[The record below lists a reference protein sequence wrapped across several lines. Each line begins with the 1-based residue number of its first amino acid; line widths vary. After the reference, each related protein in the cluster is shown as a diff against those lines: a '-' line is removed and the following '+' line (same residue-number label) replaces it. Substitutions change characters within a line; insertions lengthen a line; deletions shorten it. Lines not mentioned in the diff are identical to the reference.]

1 VSSYFILA
9 VKEAYLNL
17 VTTKLK
23 SFLAMLGIWVGA
35 GSIVAMICVGELATE
50 AALAQFKQLGT
61 DLLAV
66 SMYEQGIKGS
76 SSRDLEL
83 TENDIDQLAATLP
96 MVSQVAPYTTVYSQI
111 YFGGKA
117 VPAVVIGATH
127 NLADVIKIELAS
139 GRFISFLDGTINYCV
154 IGNNIYQQLQK
165 KGIKDPVG
173 MQIQVGKK
181 IFTIIGVAKPW
192 QENAFFNQNINKSI
206 IIPLLAAKRL
216 STYAVISEVVLKLT
230 PEADIDKTQ
239 RLISEFIQKHSLQ
252 KQIFFQSAKRL
263 IASLMAQRQ
272 TLALLLGA
280 VGAISLL
287 MGGVGIMNVMLVSIV
302 ERRREIGIRRAVGAK
317 QSDIQF
323 LFLIEAVVLAFSG
336 GTLGVITGIIASVVI
351 AHFADWPYHFLW
363 QPALIGFVI
372 SVMVGIF
379 FGFYP
384 AYKASRLDPI
394 TTLREE

>member
-1 VSSYFILA
+1 VSIYFILA

-35 GSIVAMICVGELATE
+35 GSVVAMICVGELATQ

-66 SMYEQGIKGS
+66 SMYEQGSKGS

-83 TENDIDQLAATLP
+83 TENDIDDLAATLP
-96 MVSQVAPYTTVYSQI
+96 VVTQVAPYTTVYSQI
-111 YFGGKA
+111 YFNGKA

-127 NLADVIKIELAS
+127 SLADIIKIQLVA
-139 GRFISFLDGTINYCV
+139 GRFISFLDGTVNYCV
-154 IGNNIYQQLQK
+154 IGDNLYQQLQRG
-165 KGIKDPVG
+165 GIKDPVG
-173 MQIQVGKK
+173 MQIQLGKK

-192 QENAFFNQNINKSI
+192 QENAFFNQNINRSV
-206 IIPLLAAKRL
+206 IIPLPAAKRL
-216 STYAVISEVVLKLT
+216 STHAVISEVVLKLT

-239 RLISEFIQKHSLQ
+239 SQISEFVQKHAPQ

-263 IASLMAQRQ
+263 IASMAAQRQ

-280 VGAISLL
+280 IGGISLL

-302 ERRREIGIRRAVGAK
+302 ERRREIGIRRAIGAK

-323 LFLIEAVVLAFSG
+323 LFLIEGVVLAFSG
-336 GTLGVITGIIASVVI
+336 GVLGVITGIIASIII
-351 AHFADWPYHFLW
+351 AHFAHWEYHFLW
-363 QPALIGFVI
+363 QPPIVGFII
-372 SVMVGIF
+372 SVLVGIF